1 MATVPARN
9 AVNFR
14 QMLPILGASTL
25 GTAIEWYDFF
35 LYGFL
40 SATVFPAVFFPK
52 LDPVA
57 GIIAS
62 FTANFVGFAARPIG
76 GAFFG
81 WFGDRVGRKST
92 LIATLLL
99 MGIATFLMGVL
110 PGYATLGVG
119 ASVILAVLR
128 FLQGAGVGGEWGGSV
143 LLSLEYGDDR
153 RRGFWASWPQTG
165 VPIGLTLSALAVIV
179 FKAVYPG
186 EAFVTFGWRIP
197 FLLSAILILIG
208 LYIRVRI
215 LETPSFT
222 KVKEENRVSKAP
234 LIDVLRHHW
243 REIVL
248 TALIRSGEQAP
259 FYIFITFILS
269 YAGASFK
276 GVSLNMSSN
285 TLYTGLIV
293 AGLLEFVAIPTF
305 SHFSDIVGRKRWFLI
320 GAVLMAAFAFP
331 YFWLLGTKND
341 AIVIFTITI
350 SAGIFHAWL
359 YGPEAA
365 FISERFGTKLRYTGA
380 SLGYQLASITAGG
393 PAPIIAV
400 ALVATYHSYVPI
412 AIYMVIMCAITFISV
427 FGLVEYSS
435 KAAAE
440 DVEEQPGFVATA
452 D

>member
-1 MATVPARN
+1 MATVPVRK
-9 AVNFR
+9 AVNIR

-40 SATVFPAVFFPK
+40 SATVFPVVFFPK

-119 ASVILAVLR
+119 ASVILATLR

-179 FKAVYPG
+179 FKAVFPG
-186 EAFVTFGWRIP
+186 ESFITIGWRIP
-197 FLLSAILILIG
+197 FLLSAVLVFIG

-222 KVKEENRVSKAP
+222 KVKEENRVSRSP
-234 LIDVLRHHW
+234 LLEVIRYHW

-248 TALIRSGEQAP
+248 AALVRSGEQAP

-269 YAGASFK
+269 YGGASFK
-276 GVSLNMSSN
+276 GVSLKMDSG

-293 AGLLEFVAIPTF
+293 AGLLGFVAIPTF
-305 SHFSDIVGRKRWFLI
+305 SYLSDIVGRKRWFLI

-331 YFWLLGTKND
+331 YFWLLGTRNPG
-341 AIVIFTITI
+341 IVIFTIAI

-380 SLGYQLASITAGG
+380 SLGYQLASVTAGG

-400 ALVATYHSYVPI
+400 ALVSAYHSYVPI
-412 AIYMVIMCAITFISV
+412 AIYMVFMCVISFVSV
-427 FGLVEYSS
+427 FGLVEYSN
-435 KAAAE
+435 KATAE
-440 DVEEQPGFVATA
+440 DMEDRQGFVATA

>member
-1 MATVPARN
+1 MATVPARS

-40 SATVFPAVFFPK
+40 SATVFPVVFFPK

-62 FTANFVGFAARPIG
+62 FTTNFVGFAARPIG

-110 PGYATLGVG
+110 PGYATFGIG
-119 ASVILAVLR
+119 ASFILAVLR

-186 EAFVTFGWRIP
+186 ESFITFGWRIP
-197 FLLSAILILIG
+197 FLLSAVLIFIG

-215 LETPSFT
+215 LETPSFS
-222 KVKEENRVSKAP
+222 KVKEENRVSHSP
-234 LIDVLRHHW
+234 LIEVIRYHW

-248 TALIRSGEQAP
+248 AALIRSGEQAP

-269 YAGASFK
+269 YGGASFK
-276 GVSLNMSSN
+276 NVSLGLSSN

-293 AGLLEFVAIPTF
+293 AGLLGFVTIPTF
-305 SHFSDIVGRKRWFLI
+305 SYFSDIVGRKRWFLI

-331 YFWLLGTKND
+331 YFWLLGTKNS
-341 AIVIFTITI
+341 AVVIFTIAI

-400 ALVATYHSYVPI
+400 ALVSAYHSSVPI
-412 AIYMVIMCAITFISV
+412 SVYIIIMCVITFISV

-435 KAAAE
+435 KATAE
-440 DVEEQPGFVATA
+440 DIEDRQGFVAPA